1 MLFHI
6 LGSPLDDEIVMGEDK
21 SCAVKNVGG
30 NNSHVIYFS
39 NEDDFTHTQ
48 SLMIQIP
55 LVKYSSSDGRKQ
67 EEKKTMNLKILS
79 TMTKQKH

>member
-30 NNSHVIYFS
+30 NNSHVIYLF
-39 NEDDFTHTQ
+39 Q
-48 SLMIQIP
+48 
-55 LVKYSSSDGRKQ
+55 
-67 EEKKTMNLKILS
+67 
-79 TMTKQKH
+79 

>member
-30 NNSHVIYFS
+30 NNSH
-39 NEDDFTHTQ
+39 EGDFTHTQ